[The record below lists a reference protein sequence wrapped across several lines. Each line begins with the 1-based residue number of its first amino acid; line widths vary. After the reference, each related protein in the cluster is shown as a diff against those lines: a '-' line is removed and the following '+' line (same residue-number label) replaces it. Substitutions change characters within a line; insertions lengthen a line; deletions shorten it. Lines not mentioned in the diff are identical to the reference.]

1 MSPGSDPF
9 GAFQRFAA
17 EMGYKDKI
25 LAISLGQGQGP
36 VAAKLIEQGIA
47 NGEWVFLQVKLSS
60 ILPIKIIK
68 LMIKTELSLGHIM
81 DVSNGENSAENCR
94 RFLKN

>member
-1 MSPGSDPF
+1 MFVLSAGSDPF

-36 VAAKLIEQGIA
+36 VAAKLIEQGTA
-47 NGEWVFLQVKLSS
+47 NGHWVFLQV
-60 ILPIKIIK
+60 IQTLPST
-68 LMIKTELSLGHIM
+68 LL
-81 DVSNGENSAENCR
+81 N
-94 RFLKN
+94 KNYFRTAIWPHHGC

>member
-1 MSPGSDPF
+1 MFVLSAGSDPF

-36 VAAKLIEQGIA
+36 VAAKLIEQGTA
-47 NGEWVFLQVKLSS
+47 NGHWVFLQVMQTVCWRPFKNET
-60 ILPIKIIK
+60 IL
-68 LMIKTELSLGHIM
+68 ELPSGYIV
-81 DVSNGENSAENCR
+81 DVSHGKDSTKNCR
-94 RFLKN
+94 R